1 MEDFFEDLK
10 NRPRPNLFRR
20 IYLWWAH
27 DGKYYHKYFKQG
39 VKNLWYWFPV
49 IWKDRDWD
57 GHYIFEILQHK
68 LEAQANYIGRR
79 DLHTRAQL
87 DAKRMRLCISLIKK
101 VQEEDYTMEYMD
113 YHKDRVWFTDV
124 EDRPGNSLYNSE
136 EVWEKYDEYFKKYP
150 LVYKRVLKGEGVFTL
165 NGRNESDIKRVIAQ
179 NIAHLNHD
187 RARKLLFK
195 IMEENI
201 ESWWDQNKNYY
212 D

>member
-10 NRPRPNLFRR
+10 NRPRPNIFER
-20 IYLWWAH
+20 IYLWWDM
-27 DGKYYHKYFKQG
+27 DGRYYHKYFKQG

-49 IWKDRDWD
+49 IWKDRNWD
-57 GHYIFEILQHK
+57 SHYIFDMLQHK
-68 LEAQANYIGRR
+68 LTAQANYIGRR
-79 DLHTRAQL
+79 DFHTRAQL
-87 DAKRMRLCISLIKK
+87 DAKRMRLCVKLIKK

-113 YHKDRVWFTDV
+113 YHKDRVWFTDC
-124 EDRPGNSLYNSE
+124 EDRPGSSLYNSE
-136 EVWEKYDEYFKKYP
+136 EVWEKYDEYFAKYP

-165 NGRNESDIKRVIAQ
+165 NGRDESDMKRVIAM

-201 ESWWDQNKNYY
+201 ESWWD
-212 D
+212 

>member
-10 NRPRPNLFRR
+10 NRPRPNIFER
-20 IYLWWAH
+20 IYLWWDM
-27 DGKYYHKYFKQG
+27 DGRYYHKYFKQG

-49 IWKDRDWD
+49 IWKDRNWD
-57 GHYIFEILQHK
+57 GHYIFDMLQHK
-68 LEAQANYIGRR
+68 LTAQANYIGRR
-79 DLHTRAQL
+79 DFHTRAQL
-87 DAKRMRLCISLIKK
+87 DAKRMRLCVKLIKK

-113 YHKDRVWFTDV
+113 YHKDRVWFTDC
-124 EDRPGNSLYNSE
+124 EDRPGSSLYNSE
-136 EVWEKYDEYFKKYP
+136 EVWEKYDEYFAKYP

-165 NGRNESDIKRVIAQ
+165 NGRDESDMKRVIAM

-201 ESWWDQNKNYY
+201 ESWWD
-212 D
+212 

>member
-10 NRPRPNLFRR
+10 NKPRPNFFRR
-20 IYLWWAH
+20 IWLWWEH
-27 DGKYYHKYFKQG
+27 DGKYYHKYFIQG
-39 VKNLWYWFPV
+39 VKNIIYWFPV

-68 LEAQANYIGRR
+68 LVAQANYIGKR
-79 DLHTRAQL
+79 DFHTRAQL
-87 DAKRMRLCISLIKK
+87 DAKRMRLCVKLIKK

-113 YHKDRVWFTDV
+113 YAKDRHWFTDC
-124 EDRPGNSLYNSE
+124 EDRPGSSLWNSE

-165 NGRNESDIKRVIAQ
+165 NGRNDSDMKRVIAQ

-201 ESWWDQNKNYY
+201 EGWWD
-212 D
+212 

>member
-10 NRPRPNLFRR
+10 NRPRPNIFER
-20 IYLWWAH
+20 IYLWWDM
-27 DGKYYHKYFKQG
+27 DGRYYHKYFKQG

-49 IWKDRDWD
+49 IWKDRNWD
-57 GHYIFEILQHK
+57 SHYIFDMLQHK
-68 LEAQANYIGRR
+68 LTAQANYIGRR
-79 DLHTRAQL
+79 DFHTRAQL
-87 DAKRMRLCISLIKK
+87 DAKRMRLCVKLIKK

-113 YHKDRVWFTDV
+113 YHKDRVWFTDC
-124 EDRPGNSLYNSE
+124 EDRPGSSLYNSE
-136 EVWEKYDEYFKKYP
+136 EVWEKYDEYFAKYP

-165 NGRNESDIKRVIAQ
+165 NGRDESDMKRIIAM

-201 ESWWDQNKNYY
+201 EGWWD
-212 D
+212 

>member
-20 IYLWWAH
+20 IYLWWH
-27 DGKYYHKYFKQG
+27 FDGRYYHLQFKRG
-39 VKNLWYWFPV
+39 VKNIIYWFPV

-57 GHYIFEILQHK
+57 SHYIFEILQHK

-136 EVWEKYDEYFKKYP
+136 EVWEKYDEYFAKYP
-150 LVYKRVLKGEGVFTL
+150 LVYKRVMKGDGVFTL
-165 NGRNESDIKRVIAQ
+165 DGRNESDIKRVIAM

-201 ESWWDQNKNYY
+201 EGWWD
-212 D
+212 

>member
-10 NRPRPNLFRR
+10 NQPRPNFFRR
-20 IYLWWAH
+20 IYLWWEH

-39 VKNLWYWFPV
+39 VKNIWYWFPV

-68 LEAQANYIGRR
+68 LVAQANYIGKR
-79 DLHTRAQL
+79 DFHTRAQL
-87 DAKRMRLCISLIKK
+87 DAKRMRLCVKLIKK

-113 YHKDRVWFTDV
+113 YAKDRVWFTPC
-124 EDRPGNSLYNSE
+124 EDRPGSSLYNSE

-165 NGRNESDIKRVIAQ
+165 NGRNESDMKRVIAQ

-201 ESWWDQNKNYY
+201 EGWWD
-212 D
+212 

>member
-10 NRPRPNLFRR
+10 NRPRPNFFRR
-20 IYLWWAH
+20 IWLWWEH

-39 VKNLWYWFPV
+39 VKNIIYWFPI
-49 IWKDRDWD
+49 IWKDRNWD

-68 LEAQANYIGRR
+68 LKAQSNYIGRR

-113 YHKDRVWFTDV
+113 YAKDRVWFTPC
-124 EDRPGNSLYNSE
+124 EDRPGSSLYNSE

-165 NGRNESDIKRVIAQ
+165 NGRNDSDMKRVIAQ

-201 ESWWDQNKNYY
+201 EGWWD
-212 D
+212 

>member
-1 MEDFFEDLK
+1 MQDFFEDLN
-10 NRPRPNLFRR
+10 NRPKPNLFRR

-39 VKNLWYWFPV
+39 VINIWYWFPI

-68 LEAQANYIGRR
+68 LEAQANYIGSKDR
-79 DLHTRAQL
+79 HTRAQL

-101 VQEEDYTMEYMD
+101 VQEEDYAMEYMD
-113 YHKDRVWFTDV
+113 YCKDRVWFTDC
-124 EDRPGNSLYNSE
+124 EDRPGSSQYNSE

-150 LVYKRVLKGEGVFTL
+150 LVYKKIMKGEGVFTL
-165 NGRNESDIKRVIAQ
+165 DGRDESDIKRIIAM
-179 NIAHLNHD
+179 NIGHLNHD

-195 IMEENI
+195 IMEQNI
-201 ESWWDQNKNYY
+201 EGWWD
-212 D
+212 

>member
-39 VKNLWYWFPV
+39 VKNLWYWFPI
-49 IWKDRDWD
+49 IWKDRNWD

-68 LEAQANYIGRR
+68 LEGQANYIGRK

-124 EDRPGNSLYNSE
+124 EDRPGSSLYNSE
-136 EVWEKYDEYFKKYP
+136 EVWEKYDEYFAKYP
-150 LVYKRVLKGEGVFTL
+150 LVYKRVMKGDGVFTL
-165 NGRNESDIKRVIAQ
+165 DGRNESDIKRVIAM

-201 ESWWDQNKNYY
+201 EGWWD
-212 D
+212 

>member
-10 NRPRPNLFRR
+10 NRPRPNFFRR
-20 IYLWWAH
+20 IWLWWNH
-27 DGKYYHKYFKQG
+27 DGRYYHKYFKQG
-39 VKNLWYWFPV
+39 VKNIIYWFPV

-68 LEAQANYIGRR
+68 LVAQANYIGKR
-79 DLHTRAQL
+79 DFHTRAQL
-87 DAKRMRLCISLIKK
+87 DAKRMRLCVKLIKK

-113 YHKDRVWFTDV
+113 YAKDRVWFTPC
-124 EDRPGNSLYNSE
+124 EDRPGSSQYNSE

-150 LVYKRVLKGEGVFTL
+150 LVYKKVMKGEGVFTL
-165 NGRNESDIKRVIAQ
+165 NGRDESDMKRVIAM

-201 ESWWDQNKNYY
+201 EGWWD
-212 D
+212 